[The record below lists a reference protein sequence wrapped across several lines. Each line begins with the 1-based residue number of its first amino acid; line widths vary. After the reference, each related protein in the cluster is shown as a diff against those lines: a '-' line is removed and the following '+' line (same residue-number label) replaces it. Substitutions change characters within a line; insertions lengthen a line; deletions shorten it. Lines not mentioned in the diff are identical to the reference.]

1 MRTSLF
7 KQDAMLSYSDLQRFG
22 FELGIHKIGVAAA
35 DSIATANLSEWLNR
49 GYHGQMT
56 YMERNQEKRLNPG
69 DLLLGARSV
78 ISIFVNYHQD
88 EKLPELDGVI
98 SKYARSVDY
107 HTVLKDM
114 LHDLGSHLHAE
125 QAQGLTRKQR
135 AKLYRVFVD
144 SAPVMEKH
152 WAAVSGIGWQG
163 KHSNIITREYGS
175 WGFLGEIITV
185 EEFDRYSLEIP
196 DFCGTCTACIDACPT
211 QAITEPYVVDGSK
224 CISYATIEL
233 DPDIDIPLELKAN
246 MDDWIFGCD
255 ICQDVCPWNRF
266 AQQSEVQSFIPIKDL
281 KGGGVPDFSSMD
293 DDMFKKVFATTPL
306 DRPGLK
312 GLKRNQA
319 VRNQSTR

>member
-1 MRTSLF
+1 MRTLLF
-7 KQDAMLSYSDLQRFG
+7 KQYAMLSYSDLQQFG
-22 FELGIHKIGVAAA
+22 LELGIHKIGVAAA
-35 DSIATANLSEWLNR
+35 DRVAAEHLNEWLNR
-49 GYHGQMT
+49 GYQGQMS

-69 DLLLGARSV
+69 ELLPGARSI

-107 HTVLKDM
+107 HTILKDM
-114 LHDLGSHLHAE
+114 LHDLASLLHAE
-125 QAQGLTRKQR
+125 QIEGLTRKER
-135 AKLYRVFVD
+135 AQLYRVFVD

-152 WAAVSGIGWQG
+152 WATAAGIGWQG

-185 EEFDRYSLEIP
+185 EEFDRYSLEVP

-233 DPDIDIPLELKAN
+233 NPDLDIPIDIQQN
-246 MDDWIFGCD
+246 MDNWIFGCD

-266 AQQSEVQSFIPIKDL
+266 AKQSEVQAFLPIDDL
-281 KGGGVPDFSSMD
+281 KRGGVPDFSRMD
-293 DDMFKKVFATTPL
+293 GESFTNSFGATPL

-319 VRNQSTR
+319 VRHQLKK

>member
-1 MRTSLF
+1 
-7 KQDAMLSYSDLQRFG
+7 MLSYNDLQQLG
-22 FELGIHKIGVAAA
+22 SDLGIHKVGVAAV
-35 DSIATANLSEWLNR
+35 DSIPTNHLNEWLNR
-49 GYHGQMT
+49 GYQGQMS
-56 YMERNQEKRLNPG
+56 YMERNQDKRLNPG
-69 DLLLGARSV
+69 ELLAGARSI

-107 HTVLKDM
+107 HTVLKDI
-114 LHDLGSHLHAE
+114 LHDLASHLHGE
-125 QAQGLTRKQR
+125 QAEVLTRKQR
-135 AKLYRVFVD
+135 ALMYRVFVD
-144 SAPVMEKH
+144 SAPIMEKH
-152 WAAVSGIGWQG
+152 WASAAGIGWQG

-185 EEFDRYSLEIP
+185 EEFDCYSLEVP
-196 DFCGTCTACIDACPT
+196 DLCGTCTACIDACPT

-233 DPDIDIPLELKAN
+233 DSHIDLPLELKKD

-266 AQQSEVQSFIPIKDL
+266 AKQSDIQSFTPISDL
-281 KGGGVPDFSSMD
+281 SGGKVPDFNRMD
-293 DDMFKKVFATTPL
+293 SESFKEKFGSTPL

-312 GLKRNQA
+312 GLQRNQA
-319 VRNQSTR
+319 VRHQVKK

>member
-1 MRTSLF
+1 
-7 KQDAMLSYSDLQRFG
+7 MLSYSDLQRYG
-22 FELGIHKIGVAAA
+22 IELGIHKTGVAAVNG
-35 DSIATANLSEWLNR
+35 IARDHLNEWLQR
-49 GYHGQMT
+49 GYQGQMS

-69 DLLLGARSV
+69 ELLPGARSI
-78 ISIFVNYHQD
+78 ISIFVNYHQ
-88 EKLPELDGVI
+88 EEQLPELDGVI

-114 LHDLGSHLHAE
+114 LHDLAKTLHGEEAE
-125 QAQGLTRKQR
+125 SLTRRQR
-135 AKLYRVFVD
+135 AQVYRVFVD

-152 WAAVSGIGWQG
+152 WATEAGIGWQG

-185 EEFDRYSLEIP
+185 EEFDQYSIEVP
-196 DFCGTCTACIDACPT
+196 DLCGTCTACIDACPT

-233 DPDIDIPLELKAN
+233 DSTEDIPNDLQEN
-246 MDDWIFGCD
+246 MDSWIFGCD

-266 AQQSEVQSFIPIKDL
+266 AKQSEVQSFIPIADL
-281 KGGGVPDFSSMD
+281 KDGGVPDFSRMD
-293 DDMFKKVFATTPL
+293 DEAFKEIFGATPL

-319 VRNQSTR
+319 VRH

>member
-1 MRTSLF
+1 
-7 KQDAMLSYSDLQRFG
+7 MLKYDDLQQFG
-22 FELGIHKIGVAAA
+22 SKIGIHKLGVAAV
-35 DSIATANLSEWLNR
+35 DSIVSDRLNEWLNR
-49 GYHGQMT
+49 GYHGKMS
-56 YMERNQEKRLNPG
+56 YMERNQEKRLDPG
-69 DLLLGARSV
+69 ELLSGARSI

-98 SKYARSVDY
+98 SKYARSMDY

-114 LHDLGSHLHAE
+114 LHELANHLHAD
-125 QAQGLTRKQR
+125 QTKGLTRKQR
-135 AKLYRVFVD
+135 AQMYRVFVD

-152 WAAVSGIGWQG
+152 WATVAGIGWQG

-185 EEFDRYSLEIP
+185 EEFDRYSLEVP
-196 DFCGTCTACIDACPT
+196 DLCGTCTACIDACPT

-233 DPDIDIPLELKAN
+233 DAELLIPDAIKAN
-246 MDDWIFGCD
+246 MDQWIFGCD

-266 AQQSEVQSFIPIKDL
+266 AKPSDVQSFLPIEDL
-281 KGGGVPDFSSMD
+281 RSGGVPDFSGMD
-293 DDMFKKVFATTPL
+293 EDGFKNIFASTPL

-319 VRNQSTR
+319 VRHQSTK